1 MTEESVSTVPP
12 RGRWRWVAIG
22 TAIALAAIEARR
34 LVTLIGWE
42 RAYPYARDFL
52 PAAIAT
58 AVMTLA
64 AYLLI
69 LELILTR
76 RNRKWG
82 LALGI
87 AWGAIA
93 SGTSL
98 WIWLGPY
105 AKNLWHSLAYRLGLS
120 KTLVHYGIVGWSS
133 IHAAI
138 WLGVLALVLVLSAAK
153 AFLDS
158 PRERLDRGIVLA
170 SLFYAAFYFLAI
182 GIVARL
188 VTPR

>member
-1 MTEESVSTVPP
+1 
-12 RGRWRWVAIG
+12 VAIG
-22 TAIALAAIEARR
+22 AAIALAAIEARR

-42 RAYPYARDFL
+42 RSYPYARDFL

-93 SGTSL
+93 AGTSL

-105 AKNLWHSLAYRLGLS
+105 AKNLWHLLAYRLGLS

-138 WLGVLALVLVLSAAK
+138 WLVVLASVLVLSAAK
-153 AFLDS
+153 AFIDS

-182 GIVARL
+182 GIVARF